1 MTFAPKAS
9 LSISKQRGFWL
20 RCFLARTRVIR
31 NIVLAA
37 ASMMTMIVPAQAQI
51 AAPTPYHLARL
62 RGIFVDAKGHPIAGA
77 AVTLDRDDRVFY
89 STTTDAAG
97 KFEIRH
103 AFGHYWLH
111 VDKKGYST
119 VSREVIV
126 GLEMLTYLHSQT
138 LYVIAGP
145 GACSDDCSSV
155 FTSRGK
161 FDHAIRKNTGHY
173 D

>member
-1 MTFAPKAS
+1 MTFVPNAS
-9 LSISKQRGFWL
+9 LSSSKQRGFWL

-31 NIVLAA
+31 NIVMVA
-37 ASMMTMIVPAQAQI
+37 ASVMTTGSAQAQI
-51 AAPTPYHLARL
+51 ATPAPYHLTHVRAV
-62 RGIFVDAKGHPIAGA
+62 FVDAKGHPIPGA
-77 AVTLDRDDRVFY
+77 AVTLDRDDKVFY

-97 KFEIRH
+97 RFEIKH
-103 AFGHYWLH
+103 ASGHYRLH

-119 VSREVIV
+119 VSREVVV
-126 GLEMLTYLHSQT
+126 GVEMLTYLHNET

-155 FTSRGK
+155 FTSRSK
-161 FDHAIRKNTGHY
+161 FDQAIRRNTGHY